1 MKRSE
6 IESGRFFTILLK
18 KNPYVRCV
26 LRAFNLFLNRGIFY
40 EKKIWIGGVRG
51 CCRFLG
57 LW

>member
-40 EKKIWIGGVRG
+40 EKKIWIGG